1 MKDSNNRSIAF
12 AVIMIIFGFIL
23 VLHPSH
29 TLTVLART
37 IGWAVLLSGGVSV
50 LSTIIGE
57 NNPLAAGSG
66 AAALIVGFYLVMFP
80 SAVVSVIPI
89 LVGIV
94 IIISGC
100 TNFTLA
106 WQGRHA
112 PNYSPTRDLIL
123 AALTVLAGGVIVL
136 NPFRTAGM
144 VVVFIGAVLIANGVL
159 NLIAALKR
167 RV

>member
-1 MKDSNNRSIAF
+1 
-12 AVIMIIFGFIL
+12 
-23 VLHPSH
+23 
-29 TLTVLART
+29 
-37 IGWAVLLSGGVSV
+37 
-50 LSTIIGE
+50 
-57 NNPLAAGSG
+57 
-66 AAALIVGFYLVMFP
+66 MFP

-123 AALTVLAGGVIVL
+123 AALTVLAGESSCSTPSVQPGWSSSSSA
-136 NPFRTAGM
+136 PSSSPTG
-144 VVVFIGAVLIANGVL
+144 L